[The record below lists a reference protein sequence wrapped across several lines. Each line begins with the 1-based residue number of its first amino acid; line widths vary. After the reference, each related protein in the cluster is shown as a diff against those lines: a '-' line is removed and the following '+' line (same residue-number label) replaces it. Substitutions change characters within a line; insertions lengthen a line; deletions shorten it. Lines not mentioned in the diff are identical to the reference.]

1 MPFTQSRATL
11 LGNSLSLPSRA
22 WTAHSLVRHAAVS
35 PSRRSLTGA
44 PTASY
49 WHATPT
55 PTLHSPARAEIAS
68 LSAHDL
74 VPRLSTYDSPPPPRP
89 TPHPYATPVPLI
101 TPHMRSSLNP
111 QPSLAALT
119 SLRNVV
125 RERVPPHCVERD
137 AVVFQQEELE
147 ERSIGVVARPPRL
160 PRAPPTSEQMSQYTP
175 LSKRAMKSLKR
186 MQR

>member
-1 MPFTQSRATL
+1 
-11 LGNSLSLPSRA
+11 
-22 WTAHSLVRHAAVS
+22 
-35 PSRRSLTGA
+35 
-44 PTASY
+44 
-49 WHATPT
+49 
-55 PTLHSPARAEIAS
+55 
-68 LSAHDL
+68 
-74 VPRLSTYDSPPPPRP
+74 
-89 TPHPYATPVPLI
+89 
-101 TPHMRSSLNP
+101 MRSSLNP

-147 ERSIGVVARPPRL
+147 EQSIGVVARPPRL